1 MSQMD
6 KNKHEYLRI
15 REAADQ
21 LGVTPSTLRRHIQ
34 DGELAALRL
43 GANGNLRIRR
53 TDLQTFLQKVEPRP

>member
-1 MSQMD
+1 M
-6 KNKHEYLRI
+6 KENEREYLHI

-53 TDLQTFLQKVEPRP
+53 TDLVQFLQEVEPKP

>member
-1 MSQMD
+1 MEQS
-6 KNKHEYLRI
+6 NERELLHI

-21 LGVTPSTLRRHIQ
+21 LGVSPSTVRRHIT

-53 TDLQTFLQKVEPRP
+53 TDLQAFLQEVEPRP